1 MGGETSIL
9 SYKSPRNILLKFSAS
24 AKNRA
29 DGKEPMYMYAFY
41 DNGKEIYIS
50 NFSEASAK
58 RAKTVEDGDETFFCA
73 HSYDKRGKECP
84 LIVGKGY
91 FKAFNSNNDARKK
104 YGISNLIGLKNIR
117 FIVLYQKQRL

>member
-1 MGGETSIL
+1 MGGETSIV